1 MPENKDELLKKQN
14 EEIQKLKKEL
24 KQASKPSSMFSVLKN
39 TVKRNVHDFFIRED
53 RMKNM
58 DSKIKNLEKELAK
71 KEEEL
76 NKTSAE
82 LFAAV
87 NLGESDTTRDR
98 SDENSGDNPESEP
111 DSPTQDGPVFPQ
123 TAEDAVKEYFGPIDL
138 AQLAR
143 YYYPETSKPKT
154 SEGLESPDEESN
166 AEKEEPSSQISTEP
180 ENMGNSVPVDAKP
193 KSQEQAPLVLNN
205 KEEAEKELPKTEP
218 RPEPVLKEIKKP
230 EKTEK
235 KEKDNQVSERKTAAT
250 TTALS
255 QTKAVVDA
263 EDAPKE
269 KTHEPQTST
278 KNAGLNPRSKS
289 GNESSFAGELSMKS
303 GADSGKAGEASMKS
317 LHSALRLRLPAAK
330 EPLGNETGKAGE
342 LSMKS
347 GNEFCEAGELSIS
360 VKKAEKNDA
369 TSPGRAKT
377 DTPKINKKNTSTQNK
392 EEKGSKPTQQ
402 EKQPEVKQ
410 SETDEQVKGSSAVTT
425 TATVVDK
432 NGKKKSRK
440 DRRKQKKN
448 TQNPEAQSAAKTENN
463 NTVANPGQEK
473 PLSEPDFAESAEL
486 DIDLPD
492 DFGIVMEPE
501 EPLPS
506 DLPDINS
513 GSGNIFDD
521 LFNSDSDN
529 WDDSNI

>member
-87 NLGESDTTRDR
+87 NLGESDTASNR
-98 SDENSGDNPESEP
+98 SGENSDDNPESEP

-143 YYYPETSKPKT
+143 YYYPEDSKSKT
-154 SEGLESPDEESN
+154 PEGLEKLDEEPN
-166 AEKEEPSSQISTEP
+166 VKKEGQPAQISVEP
-180 ENMGNSVPVDAKP
+180 ENMGNSIPDDAKP
-193 KSQEQAPLVLNN
+193 ENQKQASTK
-205 KEEAEKELPKTEP
+205 KEVKKELSKTESK
-218 RPEPVLKEIKKP
+218 PEPVLKEIKKP

-235 KEKDNQVSERKTAAT
+235 KEKDKQSSERKTVGN
-250 TTALS
+250 
-255 QTKAVVDA
+255 TKDTS
-263 EDAPKE
+263 EE
-269 KTHEPQTST
+269 KKPEPQTS
-278 KNAGLNPRSKS
+278 
-289 GNESSFAGELSMKS
+289 LSVEK
-303 GADSGKAGEASMKS
+303 
-317 LHSALRLRLPAAK
+317 
-330 EPLGNETGKAGE
+330 T
-342 LSMKS
+342 
-347 GNEFCEAGELSIS
+347 
-360 VKKAEKNDA
+360 EKNDA
-369 TSPGRAKT
+369 APSGQPKT
-377 DTPKINKKNTSTQNK
+377 DTSKINKKNTSTQNK

-410 SETDEQVKGSSAVTT
+410 AETDEQVKSSPAVTT

-448 TQNPEAQSAAKTENN
+448 TQNPEVQSAAKTENN
-463 NTVANPGQEK
+463 NTIANPGQEK
-473 PLSEPDFAESAEL
+473 PLSEPDFAESAEP

>member
-1 MPENKDELLKKQN
+1 MMPENKDELLKKQN

-53 RMKNM
+53 RMKSM

-87 NLGESDTTRDR
+87 NLGESDTTSDR

-154 SEGLESPDEESN
+154 SEGLESLDEDPN

-193 KSQEQAPLVLNN
+193 ESWEQVSTK
-205 KEEAEKELPKTEP
+205 KEAEEKELPKTEP
-218 RPEPVLKEIKKP
+218 RPEPVLKETKKP

-235 KEKDNQVSERKTAAT
+235 KEKDNQASGSKTAAT

-269 KTHEPQTST
+269 KAPEPQTLT

-289 GNESSFAGELSMKS
+289 GNESSFAGELSMKF

-317 LHSALRLRLPAAK
+317 
-330 EPLGNETGKAGE
+330 GNETGK
-342 LSMKS
+342 
-347 GNEFCEAGELSIS
+347 AGELSIS
-360 VKKAEKNDA
+360 VKKAEKNDVA
-369 TSPGRAKT
+369 SPGRAKT

-402 EKQPEVKQ
+402 GKQPEAKQ
-410 SETDEQVKGSSAVTT
+410 SETDEQVKSATAVTT

-473 PLSEPDFAESAEL
+473 PLSEPDFTESAEP

-513 GSGNIFDD
+513 DSGNIFDD

>member
-154 SEGLESPDEESN
+154 SEGLESPDEDPN

-180 ENMGNSVPVDAKP
+180 ENMGNSVPADAKP
-193 KSQEQAPLVLNN
+193 KSQEQAPPVLN
-205 KEEAEKELPKTEP
+205 KEEAEKGLPKTEP
-218 RPEPVLKEIKKP
+218 RPEPVLKETKKP

-263 EDAPKE
+263 ENAPK
-269 KTHEPQTST
+269 KKAPEPQTLT

-303 GADSGKAGEASMKS
+303 G
-317 LHSALRLRLPAAK
+317 
-330 EPLGNETGKAGE
+330 NE
-342 LSMKS
+342 S
-347 GNEFCEAGELSIS
+347 CEAGELSIS

-369 TSPGRAKT
+369 ASPGRAKT

-410 SETDEQVKGSSAVTT
+410 SETDEQVKGSVAVTT

-448 TQNPEAQSAAKTENN
+448 TQNPETQSAAKTENN

-473 PLSEPDFAESAEL
+473 PLSEPDFTESAEL

>member
-87 NLGESDTTRDR
+87 NLGESDTTSDR

-111 DSPTQDGPVFPQ
+111 DFPTQDGPVFPQ

-154 SEGLESPDEESN
+154 SEGLESPDEEPN

-180 ENMGNSVPVDAKP
+180 ENMGNSVPADAKS
-193 KSQEQAPLVLNN
+193 KSQEQASLVLNN

-218 RPEPVLKEIKKP
+218 RPEPVLKETKKP

-255 QTKAVVDA
+255 QAKAVVDA
-263 EDAPKE
+263 ENAPKE
-269 KTHEPQTST
+269 KAPEPQTLT
-278 KNAGLNPRSKS
+278 KNAGLNPCSKS

-303 GADSGKAGEASMKS
+303 G
-317 LHSALRLRLPAAK
+317 
-330 EPLGNETGKAGE
+330 NE
-342 LSMKS
+342 S
-347 GNEFCEAGELSIS
+347 CEAGELSIS

-369 TSPGRAKT
+369 ASPGRAKT

-392 EEKGSKPTQQ
+392 EEKGSNPTQQ

-410 SETDEQVKGSSAVTT
+410 AETDKQVKDSPAVTT

>member
-87 NLGESDTTRDR
+87 NLGESDTTSNR

-154 SEGLESPDEESN
+154 SEGLESPDEEPN

-180 ENMGNSVPVDAKP
+180 ENMGNSVPADAKP
-193 KSQEQAPLVLNN
+193 KSQEQAPPVLN

-235 KEKDNQVSERKTAAT
+235 KEKDNQVSERKTTVT

-263 EDAPKE
+263 KDAPKE
-269 KTHEPQTST
+269 KTPKPQTST

-289 GNESSFAGELSMKS
+289 GNE
-303 GADSGKAGEASMKS
+303 
-317 LHSALRLRLPAAK
+317 
-330 EPLGNETGKAGE
+330 TGKAGE

-347 GNEFCEAGELSIS
+347 GNESCEAGELSIS

-369 TSPGRAKT
+369 ASPGRAKT
-377 DTPKINKKNTSTQNK
+377 DTPKINKKNASTQNK

-402 EKQPEVKQ
+402 EKQPDVKQ
-410 SETDEQVKGSSAVTT
+410 AETDEQVKGSSAVTT

-473 PLSEPDFAESAEL
+473 PLSEPDFTESAEL

>member
-87 NLGESDTTRDR
+87 NLGESDTTSDR
-98 SDENSGDNPESEP
+98 SSENSEDNTESGP
-111 DSPTQDGPVFPQ
+111 GSPTQDGPVFPQ

-143 YYYPETSKPKT
+143 YYYPEDSKSKT
-154 SEGLESPDEESN
+154 PEGLEKLDEEPN
-166 AEKEEPSSQISTEP
+166 VKKEGQPTQISVEP
-180 ENMGNSVPVDAKP
+180 ENMGNSIPDDAKLENQ
-193 KSQEQAPLVLNN
+193 KQASTK
-205 KEEAEKELPKTEP
+205 KEVKKELSKTESK
-218 RPEPVLKEIKKP
+218 PEPVLKEIKKP

-235 KEKDNQVSERKTAAT
+235 KEKDKQSSERKTVGN
-250 TTALS
+250 
-255 QTKAVVDA
+255 TKDTS
-263 EDAPKE
+263 EE
-269 KTHEPQTST
+269 KKPEPQTS
-278 KNAGLNPRSKS
+278 
-289 GNESSFAGELSMKS
+289 LSVEK
-303 GADSGKAGEASMKS
+303 
-317 LHSALRLRLPAAK
+317 
-330 EPLGNETGKAGE
+330 T
-342 LSMKS
+342 
-347 GNEFCEAGELSIS
+347 
-360 VKKAEKNDA
+360 EKNDA
-369 TSPGRAKT
+369 APSGQPKT
-377 DTPKINKKNTSTQNK
+377 DTSKINKKGTSTQNK
-392 EEKGSKPTQQ
+392 EDAGSKPTRL

-410 SETDEQVKGSSAVTT
+410 SETDEQVKGSAAVTT

-463 NTVANPGQEK
+463 NTVANPGQKK
-473 PLSEPDFAESAEL
+473 PFSEPDFTESSEP

>member
-1 MPENKDELLKKQN
+1 
-14 EEIQKLKKEL
+14 
-24 KQASKPSSMFSVLKN
+24 
-39 TVKRNVHDFFIRED
+39 
-53 RMKNM
+53 
-58 DSKIKNLEKELAK
+58 
-71 KEEEL
+71 
-76 NKTSAE
+76 
-82 LFAAV
+82 
-87 NLGESDTTRDR
+87 
-98 SDENSGDNPESEP
+98 
-111 DSPTQDGPVFPQ
+111 
-123 TAEDAVKEYFGPIDL
+123 
-138 AQLAR
+138 
-143 YYYPETSKPKT
+143 
-154 SEGLESPDEESN
+154 
-166 AEKEEPSSQISTEP
+166 
-180 ENMGNSVPVDAKP
+180 
-193 KSQEQAPLVLNN
+193 
-205 KEEAEKELPKTEP
+205 
-218 RPEPVLKEIKKP
+218 
-230 EKTEK
+230 
-235 KEKDNQVSERKTAAT
+235 
-250 TTALS
+250 
-255 QTKAVVDA
+255 
-263 EDAPKE
+263 
-269 KTHEPQTST
+269 
-278 KNAGLNPRSKS
+278 
-289 GNESSFAGELSMKS
+289 MKS

-342 LSMKS
+342 LS
-347 GNEFCEAGELSIS
+347 IS

-369 TSPGRAKT
+369 ASPGGSPGRAKT

-392 EEKGSKPTQQ
+392 EEKGSKPTQL

-410 SETDEQVKGSSAVTT
+410 SETDEQVKGSAAVTT

-448 TQNPEAQSAAKTENN
+448 TQNPETQSAQPVAKTENN

-473 PLSEPDFAESAEL
+473 PLSEPDFTESAEP

>member
-143 YYYPETSKPKT
+143 YYYPEASKPKT
-154 SEGLESPDEESN
+154 SEGLESPDEEPN

-180 ENMGNSVPVDAKP
+180 ENMGNSVPADAKP
-193 KSQEQAPLVLNN
+193 KSQEQAPPVLN

-235 KEKDNQVSERKTAAT
+235 KEKDNQVSERKTTVT

-263 EDAPKE
+263 ENAPK
-269 KTHEPQTST
+269 KKAPEPQTLT

-289 GNESSFAGELSMKS
+289 DNESSFAGELSMKS
-303 GADSGKAGEASMKS
+303 GADSGKAGE
-317 LHSALRLRLPAAK
+317 
-330 EPLGNETGKAGE
+330 

-347 GNEFCEAGELSIS
+347 GNESCEAGELSIS

-369 TSPGRAKT
+369 ASPGRAKT

-410 SETDEQVKGSSAVTT
+410 SETDEQVKGSAAVTT

-463 NTVANPGQEK
+463 NIVANPGQEK
-473 PLSEPDFAESAEL
+473 PLSEPDFTESAEP

>member
-87 NLGESDTTRDR
+87 NLGESDATSDR

-111 DSPTQDGPVFPQ
+111 DFPTQDGPVFPQ

-154 SEGLESPDEESN
+154 SEGLESPDEEPN

-180 ENMGNSVPVDAKP
+180 ENMGNSVPADAKS
-193 KSQEQAPLVLNN
+193 KSQEQASLVLNN

-218 RPEPVLKEIKKP
+218 RPEPVLKETKKP

-303 GADSGKAGEASMKS
+303 G
-317 LHSALRLRLPAAK
+317 
-330 EPLGNETGKAGE
+330 NETGKAGE

-347 GNEFCEAGELSIS
+347 GNESCEAGELSIS
-360 VKKAEKNDA
+360 VKKDEKNDA
-369 TSPGRAKT
+369 ASPGRAKT
-377 DTPKINKKNTSTQNK
+377 DTPQINKKNTSTQNK
-392 EEKGSKPTQQ
+392 EEKGSNPTQQ

-410 SETDEQVKGSSAVTT
+410 AETDKQVKDSPAVTT

-473 PLSEPDFAESAEL
+473 PLSELDFTESAEP

>member
-154 SEGLESPDEESN
+154 SEGLESPDEDPN

-180 ENMGNSVPVDAKP
+180 ENMGNSVPADAKP
-193 KSQEQAPLVLNN
+193 KSQEQAPPVLN
-205 KEEAEKELPKTEP
+205 KEEAEKELPKTES
-218 RPEPVLKEIKKP
+218 RPEPVLKETKKP

-263 EDAPKE
+263 ENAPK
-269 KTHEPQTST
+269 KKAPEPQTLT

-303 GADSGKAGEASMKS
+303 G
-317 LHSALRLRLPAAK
+317 
-330 EPLGNETGKAGE
+330 NE
-342 LSMKS
+342 S
-347 GNEFCEAGELSIS
+347 CEAGELSIS
-360 VKKAEKNDA
+360 VKKAERNDA
-369 TSPGRAKT
+369 ASPGRAKT

-410 SETDEQVKGSSAVTT
+410 SETDEQVKGSAAVTT

-463 NTVANPGQEK
+463 NIVANPGQEK
-473 PLSEPDFAESAEL
+473 PLSEPDFTESAEP

>member
-87 NLGESDTTRDR
+87 NLGESDTTGDR

-111 DSPTQDGPVFPQ
+111 DSPTQDEPVFPQ

-154 SEGLESPDEESN
+154 SEGLESPDEDPN

-180 ENMGNSVPVDAKP
+180 ENMGNSVPADAKP
-193 KSQEQAPLVLNN
+193 KSQEQAPPVLNR
-205 KEEAEKELPKTEP
+205 EEAEKELPKTEP
-218 RPEPVLKEIKKP
+218 RPEPVLIETKKP

-303 GADSGKAGEASMKS
+303 G
-317 LHSALRLRLPAAK
+317 
-330 EPLGNETGKAGE
+330 NE
-342 LSMKS
+342 S
-347 GNEFCEAGELSIS
+347 CEAGELSIS
-360 VKKAEKNDA
+360 VKKAEENDA
-369 TSPGRAKT
+369 ASPGRAKT
-377 DTPKINKKNTSTQNK
+377 DTPKINKKNASTQNK

-402 EKQPEVKQ
+402 EKQPDVKQ
-410 SETDEQVKGSSAVTT
+410 AETDEQVKGSAAVIT

-463 NTVANPGQEK
+463 NIVANPGQEK
-473 PLSEPDFAESAEL
+473 PLSEPDFTESAEP

>member
-87 NLGESDTTRDR
+87 NLGESDTASNR
-98 SDENSGDNPESEP
+98 SGENSEDNPESEP

-143 YYYPETSKPKT
+143 YYYPEDSKSKT
-154 SEGLESPDEESN
+154 PEGLEKLDEEPN
-166 AEKEEPSSQISTEP
+166 VKKEGQPVQISVEP
-180 ENMGNSVPVDAKP
+180 ENMGNSIPDDAKP
-193 KSQEQAPLVLNN
+193 ENQKQASTK
-205 KEEAEKELPKTEP
+205 KEVKKELSKTESK
-218 RPEPVLKEIKKP
+218 PEPVLKEIKKP

-235 KEKDNQVSERKTAAT
+235 KEKDKQSSERKTVGN
-250 TTALS
+250 
-255 QTKAVVDA
+255 TKDTS
-263 EDAPKE
+263 EE
-269 KTHEPQTST
+269 KKPEPQTS
-278 KNAGLNPRSKS
+278 
-289 GNESSFAGELSMKS
+289 LSVEK
-303 GADSGKAGEASMKS
+303 
-317 LHSALRLRLPAAK
+317 
-330 EPLGNETGKAGE
+330 T
-342 LSMKS
+342 
-347 GNEFCEAGELSIS
+347 
-360 VKKAEKNDA
+360 EKNDA
-369 TSPGRAKT
+369 APSGQPKT
-377 DTPKINKKNTSTQNK
+377 DTSKINKKNTSTQNK

-410 SETDEQVKGSSAVTT
+410 AETDEQVKSSPAVTT

-448 TQNPEAQSAAKTENN
+448 TQNPEVQSAAKTENN
-463 NTVANPGQEK
+463 NTIANPGQEK
-473 PLSEPDFAESAEL
+473 PLSEPDFAESAEP

>member
-87 NLGESDTTRDR
+87 NLGESDTASNR
-98 SDENSGDNPESEP
+98 SDENSSDNPESEP

-143 YYYPETSKPKT
+143 YYYPEDSKSKT
-154 SEGLESPDEESN
+154 PEGLEKLDEEPN
-166 AEKEEPSSQISTEP
+166 VKKEGQPAQISVEP
-180 ENMGNSVPVDAKP
+180 ENMGNSIPDDAKP
-193 KSQEQAPLVLNN
+193 ENQKQASTK
-205 KEEAEKELPKTEP
+205 KEVKKELSKTESK
-218 RPEPVLKEIKKP
+218 PEPVLKEIKKP

-235 KEKDNQVSERKTAAT
+235 KEKDKQSSERKTVGN
-250 TTALS
+250 
-255 QTKAVVDA
+255 TKDTS
-263 EDAPKE
+263 EE
-269 KTHEPQTST
+269 KKPEPQTS
-278 KNAGLNPRSKS
+278 
-289 GNESSFAGELSMKS
+289 LSVEK
-303 GADSGKAGEASMKS
+303 
-317 LHSALRLRLPAAK
+317 
-330 EPLGNETGKAGE
+330 T
-342 LSMKS
+342 
-347 GNEFCEAGELSIS
+347 
-360 VKKAEKNDA
+360 EKNDA
-369 TSPGRAKT
+369 APSGQPKT
-377 DTPKINKKNTSTQNK
+377 DTSKINKKDTSTQNK
-392 EEKGSKPTQQ
+392 EDAGSKPTRL

-410 SETDEQVKGSSAVTT
+410 PETDEQARDSAVAAV

-448 TQNPEAQSAAKTENN
+448 TQNPETQSAQPDAKTENN
-463 NTVANPGQEK
+463 NTAANPGQKK
-473 PLSEPDFAESAEL
+473 PFSEPDFTESSEP

>member
-154 SEGLESPDEESN
+154 SEGLESPDEDPN

-180 ENMGNSVPVDAKP
+180 ENMGNSVPADAKP
-193 KSQEQAPLVLNN
+193 KSQEQAPPVLN

-218 RPEPVLKEIKKP
+218 RPEPVLKETKKP

-263 EDAPKE
+263 ENAPK
-269 KTHEPQTST
+269 KKAPEPQTLT

-303 GADSGKAGEASMKS
+303 G
-317 LHSALRLRLPAAK
+317 
-330 EPLGNETGKAGE
+330 NE
-342 LSMKS
+342 S
-347 GNEFCEAGELSIS
+347 CEAGELSIS

-369 TSPGRAKT
+369 ASPGRAKT

-392 EEKGSKPTQQ
+392 EEKCSKPTQQ

-463 NTVANPGQEK
+463 NIVANPGQEK
-473 PLSEPDFAESAEL
+473 PLSEPDFTESAEP

>member
-1 MPENKDELLKKQN
+1 MMPENKDELLKKQN

-87 NLGESDTTRDR
+87 NLGESDTASNR
-98 SDENSGDNPESEP
+98 SGENSEDNPESEP

-143 YYYPETSKPKT
+143 YYYPEDSKSKT
-154 SEGLESPDEESN
+154 PEGLEKLDEEPN
-166 AEKEEPSSQISTEP
+166 VKKEGQPAQISVEP
-180 ENMGNSVPVDAKP
+180 ENMGNSIPDDAKP
-193 KSQEQAPLVLNN
+193 ENQKQASTK
-205 KEEAEKELPKTEP
+205 KEVKKELSKTESK
-218 RPEPVLKEIKKP
+218 PEPVLKEIKKP

-235 KEKDNQVSERKTAAT
+235 KEKDKQSSERKTVGN
-250 TTALS
+250 
-255 QTKAVVDA
+255 TKDTS
-263 EDAPKE
+263 EE
-269 KTHEPQTST
+269 KKPEPQTS
-278 KNAGLNPRSKS
+278 
-289 GNESSFAGELSMKS
+289 LSVEK
-303 GADSGKAGEASMKS
+303 
-317 LHSALRLRLPAAK
+317 
-330 EPLGNETGKAGE
+330 T
-342 LSMKS
+342 
-347 GNEFCEAGELSIS
+347 
-360 VKKAEKNDA
+360 EKNDA
-369 TSPGRAKT
+369 APSGQPKT
-377 DTPKINKKNTSTQNK
+377 DTSKINKKDTSTQNK
-392 EEKGSKPTQQ
+392 EDAGSKPTRL

-410 SETDEQVKGSSAVTT
+410 PETDEQARDSAVAAV

-448 TQNPEAQSAAKTENN
+448 TQNPETQSAQPDAKTENN
-463 NTVANPGQEK
+463 NTAANPGQKK
-473 PLSEPDFAESAEL
+473 PFSEPDFTESSEP

>member
-1 MPENKDELLKKQN
+1 
-14 EEIQKLKKEL
+14 
-24 KQASKPSSMFSVLKN
+24 
-39 TVKRNVHDFFIRED
+39 
-53 RMKNM
+53 
-58 DSKIKNLEKELAK
+58 
-71 KEEEL
+71 
-76 NKTSAE
+76 
-82 LFAAV
+82 
-87 NLGESDTTRDR
+87 
-98 SDENSGDNPESEP
+98 
-111 DSPTQDGPVFPQ
+111 
-123 TAEDAVKEYFGPIDL
+123 
-138 AQLAR
+138 
-143 YYYPETSKPKT
+143 
-154 SEGLESPDEESN
+154 
-166 AEKEEPSSQISTEP
+166 
-180 ENMGNSVPVDAKP
+180 
-193 KSQEQAPLVLNN
+193 
-205 KEEAEKELPKTEP
+205 
-218 RPEPVLKEIKKP
+218 
-230 EKTEK
+230 
-235 KEKDNQVSERKTAAT
+235 
-250 TTALS
+250 
-255 QTKAVVDA
+255 
-263 EDAPKE
+263 
-269 KTHEPQTST
+269 
-278 KNAGLNPRSKS
+278 
-289 GNESSFAGELSMKS
+289 MKS
-303 GADSGKAGEASMKS
+303 
-317 LHSALRLRLPAAK
+317 
-330 EPLGNETGKAGE
+330 GNETGKAGE

-347 GNEFCEAGELSIS
+347 GNESCEAGELSIS

-369 TSPGRAKT
+369 ASPGRAKT

-392 EEKGSKPTQQ
+392 EEKGSNPTQQ

-410 SETDEQVKGSSAVTT
+410 AETDKQVKDSPAVTT

>member
-87 NLGESDTTRDR
+87 NLGESDTASNR
-98 SDENSGDNPESEP
+98 SGENSEDNPESEP

-143 YYYPETSKPKT
+143 YYYPEDSKSKT
-154 SEGLESPDEESN
+154 PEGLEKLDEEPN
-166 AEKEEPSSQISTEP
+166 VKKEGQPAQISVEP
-180 ENMGNSVPVDAKP
+180 ENMGNSIPDDAKP
-193 KSQEQAPLVLNN
+193 ENQKQASTK
-205 KEEAEKELPKTEP
+205 KEVKKELSKTESK
-218 RPEPVLKEIKKP
+218 PEPVLKEIKKP

-235 KEKDNQVSERKTAAT
+235 KEKDKQSSERKTVGN
-250 TTALS
+250 
-255 QTKAVVDA
+255 TKDTS
-263 EDAPKE
+263 EE
-269 KTHEPQTST
+269 KKPEPQTS
-278 KNAGLNPRSKS
+278 
-289 GNESSFAGELSMKS
+289 LSVEK
-303 GADSGKAGEASMKS
+303 
-317 LHSALRLRLPAAK
+317 
-330 EPLGNETGKAGE
+330 T
-342 LSMKS
+342 
-347 GNEFCEAGELSIS
+347 
-360 VKKAEKNDA
+360 EKNDA
-369 TSPGRAKT
+369 APSGQPKT
-377 DTPKINKKNTSTQNK
+377 DTSKINKKNTSTQNK

-410 SETDEQVKGSSAVTT
+410 AETDEQVKSSPAVTT

-448 TQNPEAQSAAKTENN
+448 TQNPEVQSAAKTESN
-463 NTVANPGQEK
+463 NTIANPGQEK
-473 PLSEPDFAESAEL
+473 PLSEPDFAESAEP

>member
-87 NLGESDTTRDR
+87 NLGESDTTSNR
-98 SDENSGDNPESEP
+98 SDENSGDNPESES

-154 SEGLESPDEESN
+154 SDDLESPDEEPN
-166 AEKEEPSSQISTEP
+166 AEKEEPSSQINTEP
-180 ENMGNSVPVDAKP
+180 ENIGNSVPVDAKP
-193 KSQEQAPLVLNN
+193 ESWEQASTK
-205 KEEAEKELPKTEP
+205 KEAEEKELPKTEP
-218 RPEPVLKEIKKP
+218 RPEPVLKETKKP

-255 QTKAVVDA
+255 QAKAVVDA
-263 EDAPKE
+263 ENAPKE
-269 KTHEPQTST
+269 KAPEPQTLT

-342 LSMKS
+342 LS
-347 GNEFCEAGELSIS
+347 IS

-369 TSPGRAKT
+369 ASPGGSPGRAKT

-392 EEKGSKPTQQ
+392 EEKGSKPTQL

-410 SETDEQVKGSSAVTT
+410 SETDEQVKGSAAVTT

-448 TQNPEAQSAAKTENN
+448 TQNPETQSAQPVAKTENN

-473 PLSEPDFAESAEL
+473 PLSELDFTESAEP

>member
-1 MPENKDELLKKQN
+1 
-14 EEIQKLKKEL
+14 
-24 KQASKPSSMFSVLKN
+24 
-39 TVKRNVHDFFIRED
+39 
-53 RMKNM
+53 
-58 DSKIKNLEKELAK
+58 
-71 KEEEL
+71 
-76 NKTSAE
+76 
-82 LFAAV
+82 
-87 NLGESDTTRDR
+87 
-98 SDENSGDNPESEP
+98 
-111 DSPTQDGPVFPQ
+111 
-123 TAEDAVKEYFGPIDL
+123 
-138 AQLAR
+138 
-143 YYYPETSKPKT
+143 
-154 SEGLESPDEESN
+154 
-166 AEKEEPSSQISTEP
+166 
-180 ENMGNSVPVDAKP
+180 MGNSVPADAKP
-193 KSQEQAPLVLNN
+193 KSQEQAPPVLN

-218 RPEPVLKEIKKP
+218 RPEPVLKETKKP

-263 EDAPKE
+263 ENAPK
-269 KTHEPQTST
+269 KKAPEPQTLT

-303 GADSGKAGEASMKS
+303 G
-317 LHSALRLRLPAAK
+317 
-330 EPLGNETGKAGE
+330 NE
-342 LSMKS
+342 S
-347 GNEFCEAGELSIS
+347 CEAGELSIS

-369 TSPGRAKT
+369 ASPGRAKT

-463 NTVANPGQEK
+463 NIVANPGQEK
-473 PLSEPDFAESAEL
+473 PLSEPDFTESAEP

>member
-87 NLGESDTTRDR
+87 NLGESDTTSDR

-111 DSPTQDGPVFPQ
+111 VFPTQDGPVFPQ

-154 SEGLESPDEESN
+154 SEGLESPDEEPN

-180 ENMGNSVPVDAKP
+180 ENMGNSVPADAKS
-193 KSQEQAPLVLNN
+193 KSQEQASLVLNN

-218 RPEPVLKEIKKP
+218 RPEPVLKETKKP

-255 QTKAVVDA
+255 QAKAVVDA
-263 EDAPKE
+263 ENAPKE
-269 KTHEPQTST
+269 KAPEPQTLT
-278 KNAGLNPRSKS
+278 KNAGLNPRLKS
-289 GNESSFAGELSMKS
+289 GNEPSFAGELSMKS

-317 LHSALRLRLPAAK
+317 
-330 EPLGNETGKAGE
+330 GNETGK
-342 LSMKS
+342 
-347 GNEFCEAGELSIS
+347 AGELSIS

-369 TSPGRAKT
+369 ASPGRAKT

-392 EEKGSKPTQQ
+392 EEKGSNPTQQ

-410 SETDEQVKGSSAVTT
+410 AETDKQVKDSPAVTT

>member
-39 TVKRNVHDFFIRED
+39 TVRRNVHDFFIRED

-87 NLGESDTTRDR
+87 NLGESGTTNDC
-98 SDENSGDNPESEP
+98 SGENGEDNPESEP
-111 DSPTQDGPVFPQ
+111 DPPTQDGPVFPQ

-143 YYYPETSKPKT
+143 YYYPEDSKSKT
-154 SEGLESPDEESN
+154 SEGLESPDEEPN
-166 AEKEEPSSQISTEP
+166 AEKEGQYAQISVEP
-180 ENMGNSVPVDAKP
+180 EKP
-193 KSQEQAPLVLNN
+193 DNLSTDDTKPENQEQAQPVLNRGEV
-205 KEEAEKELPKTEP
+205 KKELSKTESK
-218 RPEPVLKEIKKP
+218 PEPVLKEIKKP
-230 EKTEK
+230 DKTEK
-235 KEKDNQVSERKTAAT
+235 KEKDNQASERKTADLTA
-250 TTALS
+250 ALS
-255 QTKAVVDA
+255 QTKAIADTKDTY
-263 EDAPKE
+263 EE
-269 KTHEPQTST
+269 KKPEPQTS
-278 KNAGLNPRSKS
+278 
-289 GNESSFAGELSMKS
+289 LS
-303 GADSGKAGEASMKS
+303 
-317 LHSALRLRLPAAK
+317 
-330 EPLGNETGKAGE
+330 
-342 LSMKS
+342 
-347 GNEFCEAGELSIS
+347 
-360 VKKAEKNDA
+360 VEKTENNDA
-369 TSPGRAKT
+369 APSGQTKT
-377 DTPKINKKNTSTQNK
+377 DVPKINKKNTSTQNK
-392 EEKGSKPTQQ
+392 KEKGSKPTRL

-410 SETDEQVKGSSAVTT
+410 PETDGQANDSAAVTT
-425 TATVVDK
+425 TATVIDK

-448 TQNPEAQSAAKTENN
+448 TQNPEAQSDAKTENN

-473 PLSEPDFAESAEL
+473 PLSELDFTESAEL

>member
-1 MPENKDELLKKQN
+1 MSENKDELLKKQN

-82 LFAAV
+82 LFAAI
-87 NLGESDTTRDR
+87 NLGESDTTSNR
-98 SDENSGDNPESEP
+98 SSENSEDNTESGP
-111 DSPTQDGPVFPQ
+111 GSPAQDGPVFPQ

-143 YYYPETSKPKT
+143 YYYPEDSKSKT
-154 SEGLESPDEESN
+154 PEGLENPVEEPN
-166 AEKEEPSSQISTEP
+166 AEKEEQHSKISVEP
-180 ENMGNSVPVDAKP
+180 ENMGNSVPANAKP
-193 KSQEQAPLVLNN
+193 ESREQEST
-205 KEEAEKELPKTEP
+205 KKEAEKELSKTEP

-235 KEKDNQVSERKTAAT
+235 KEKANQASERKTADLTA
-250 TTALS
+250 ALS
-255 QTKAVVDA
+255 QTKAVADTKDTS
-263 EDAPKE
+263 EE
-269 KTHEPQTST
+269 KKSKPQTSI
-278 KNAGLNPRSKS
+278 
-289 GNESSFAGELSMKS
+289 
-303 GADSGKAGEASMKS
+303 
-317 LHSALRLRLPAAK
+317 
-330 EPLGNETGKAGE
+330 
-342 LSMKS
+342 
-347 GNEFCEAGELSIS
+347 SI
-360 VKKAEKNDA
+360 KKTEKNDA
-369 TSPGRAKT
+369 APSDQPKT
-377 DTPKINKKNTSTQNK
+377 DTPKITKKNTSTQNK
-392 EEKGSKPTQQ
+392 EDADSKPTRL

-410 SETDEQVKGSSAVTT
+410 PKTDEQSSDSAAVAT

-448 TQNPEAQSAAKTENN
+448 TQNPETQSAQPDAKTENN
-463 NTVANPGQEK
+463 NTAANPGQKK
-473 PLSEPDFAESAEL
+473 PFSEPDFTESSEP

>member
-87 NLGESDTTRDR
+87 NLGESDTTSNR
-98 SDENSGDNPESEP
+98 SDENSGDNPESES

-154 SEGLESPDEESN
+154 SDDLESPDEEPN
-166 AEKEEPSSQISTEP
+166 AEKEEPSSQINTEP
-180 ENMGNSVPVDAKP
+180 ENIGNSVPVDAKP
-193 KSQEQAPLVLNN
+193 ESWEQASTK
-205 KEEAEKELPKTEP
+205 KEAEEKELPKTEP
-218 RPEPVLKEIKKP
+218 RPEPVLKETKKP

-255 QTKAVVDA
+255 QAKAVVDA
-263 EDAPKE
+263 ENAPKE
-269 KTHEPQTST
+269 KAPEPQTLT
-278 KNAGLNPRSKS
+278 KNAGLNPHSKS
-289 GNESSFAGELSMKS
+289 GFAGELSMKS

-317 LHSALRLRLPAAK
+317 
-330 EPLGNETGKAGE
+330 GNETGKAGE

-347 GNEFCEAGELSIS
+347 GNESCEAGELSIS

-369 TSPGRAKT
+369 ASPGRAKT

-392 EEKGSKPTQQ
+392 EEKGSNPTQQ

-410 SETDEQVKGSSAVTT
+410 AETDKQVKDSPAVTT

>member
-193 KSQEQAPLVLNN
+193 KNQEQAPLVLNN

-218 RPEPVLKEIKKP
+218 RPEPVLKETKKP

-303 GADSGKAGEASMKS
+303 G
-317 LHSALRLRLPAAK
+317 
-330 EPLGNETGKAGE
+330 NE
-342 LSMKS
+342 S
-347 GNEFCEAGELSIS
+347 CEAGELSIS

-369 TSPGRAKT
+369 ASPGRAKT
-377 DTPKINKKNTSTQNK
+377 DTPKINKKNASTQNK

-402 EKQPEVKQ
+402 EKQPDVKQ
-410 SETDEQVKGSSAVTT
+410 AETDEQVKGSAAVIT

-463 NTVANPGQEK
+463 NIVANPGQEK
-473 PLSEPDFAESAEL
+473 PLSEPDFTESAEP

>member
-87 NLGESDTTRDR
+87 NLGESDTTSNR
-98 SDENSGDNPESEP
+98 SDKNSGDNPESES

-154 SEGLESPDEESN
+154 SDDLESPDEEPN
-166 AEKEEPSSQISTEP
+166 AEKEEPSSQINTEP
-180 ENMGNSVPVDAKP
+180 ENIGNSVPVDAKP
-193 KSQEQAPLVLNN
+193 ESWEQASTK
-205 KEEAEKELPKTEP
+205 KEAEEKELPKTEP
-218 RPEPVLKEIKKP
+218 RPEPVLKETKKP

-255 QTKAVVDA
+255 QAKAVVDA
-263 EDAPKE
+263 ENAPKE
-269 KTHEPQTST
+269 KAPEPQTLT

-342 LSMKS
+342 LS
-347 GNEFCEAGELSIS
+347 IS

-369 TSPGRAKT
+369 ASPGGSPGRAKT

-392 EEKGSKPTQQ
+392 EEKGSKPTQL

-410 SETDEQVKGSSAVTT
+410 SETDEQVKGSAAVTT

-473 PLSEPDFAESAEL
+473 PLSEPDFTESAEL

>member
-154 SEGLESPDEESN
+154 SEGLESPDEEPN

-180 ENMGNSVPVDAKP
+180 ENMGNSVPADAKP
-193 KSQEQAPLVLNN
+193 KSQEQAPPVLN

-235 KEKDNQVSERKTAAT
+235 KEKDNQVSERKTTVT

-263 EDAPKE
+263 ENAPK
-269 KTHEPQTST
+269 KKAPEPQTLT

-289 GNESSFAGELSMKS
+289 DNESSFAGELSMKS
-303 GADSGKAGEASMKS
+303 GADSGKAGE
-317 LHSALRLRLPAAK
+317 
-330 EPLGNETGKAGE
+330 

-347 GNEFCEAGELSIS
+347 GNESCEAGELSIS

-369 TSPGRAKT
+369 ASPGRAKT

-410 SETDEQVKGSSAVTT
+410 SETDEQVKGSAAVTT

-463 NTVANPGQEK
+463 NIVANPGQEK
-473 PLSEPDFAESAEL
+473 PLSEPDFTESAEP

>member
-1 MPENKDELLKKQN
+1 MMPENKDELLKKQN

-87 NLGESDTTRDR
+87 NLGESDTTGDR

-111 DSPTQDGPVFPQ
+111 DSPTQDEPVFPQ

-154 SEGLESPDEESN
+154 SEGLESPDEDPN

-180 ENMGNSVPVDAKP
+180 ENMGNSVPADAKP
-193 KSQEQAPLVLNN
+193 KSQEQAPPVLNR
-205 KEEAEKELPKTEP
+205 EEAEKELPKTEP
-218 RPEPVLKEIKKP
+218 RPEPVLIETKKP

-303 GADSGKAGEASMKS
+303 G
-317 LHSALRLRLPAAK
+317 
-330 EPLGNETGKAGE
+330 NE
-342 LSMKS
+342 S
-347 GNEFCEAGELSIS
+347 CEAGELSIS

-369 TSPGRAKT
+369 ASPGRAKT
-377 DTPKINKKNTSTQNK
+377 DTPKINKKNASTQNK

-402 EKQPEVKQ
+402 GK
-410 SETDEQVKGSSAVTT
+410 
-425 TATVVDK
+425 TA
-432 NGKKKSRK
+432 
-440 DRRKQKKN
+440 
-448 TQNPEAQSAAKTENN
+448 
-463 NTVANPGQEK
+463 
-473 PLSEPDFAESAEL
+473 
-486 DIDLPD
+486 
-492 DFGIVMEPE
+492 
-501 EPLPS
+501 
-506 DLPDINS
+506 
-513 GSGNIFDD
+513 
-521 LFNSDSDN
+521 
-529 WDDSNI
+529 

>member
-1 MPENKDELLKKQN
+1 
-14 EEIQKLKKEL
+14 
-24 KQASKPSSMFSVLKN
+24 
-39 TVKRNVHDFFIRED
+39 
-53 RMKNM
+53 M

-87 NLGESDTTRDR
+87 NLGESDTASNR
-98 SDENSGDNPESEP
+98 SGENSEDNPESEP

-143 YYYPETSKPKT
+143 YYYPEDSKSKT
-154 SEGLESPDEESN
+154 PEGLEKLDEEPN
-166 AEKEEPSSQISTEP
+166 VKKEGQPAQISVEP
-180 ENMGNSVPVDAKP
+180 ENMGNSIPDDAKP
-193 KSQEQAPLVLNN
+193 ENQKQASTK
-205 KEEAEKELPKTEP
+205 KEVKKELSKTESK
-218 RPEPVLKEIKKP
+218 PEPVLKEIKKP

-235 KEKDNQVSERKTAAT
+235 KEKDKQSSERKTVGN
-250 TTALS
+250 
-255 QTKAVVDA
+255 TKDTS
-263 EDAPKE
+263 EE
-269 KTHEPQTST
+269 KKPEPQTS
-278 KNAGLNPRSKS
+278 
-289 GNESSFAGELSMKS
+289 LSVEK
-303 GADSGKAGEASMKS
+303 
-317 LHSALRLRLPAAK
+317 
-330 EPLGNETGKAGE
+330 T
-342 LSMKS
+342 
-347 GNEFCEAGELSIS
+347 
-360 VKKAEKNDA
+360 EKNDA
-369 TSPGRAKT
+369 APSGQPKT
-377 DTPKINKKNTSTQNK
+377 DTSKINKKNTSTQNK

-410 SETDEQVKGSSAVTT
+410 AETDEQVKSSPAVTT

-448 TQNPEAQSAAKTENN
+448 TQNPEVQSAAKTENN
-463 NTVANPGQEK
+463 NTIANPGQEK
-473 PLSEPDFAESAEL
+473 PLSEPDFAESAEP

>member
-76 NKTSAE
+76 NKSSAE

-87 NLGESDTTRDR
+87 NLGESDTTSNR
-98 SDENSGDNPESEP
+98 SDENSGDNPESES

-154 SEGLESPDEESN
+154 SDDLESPDEEPN
-166 AEKEEPSSQISTEP
+166 AEKEEPSSQINTEP
-180 ENMGNSVPVDAKP
+180 ENIGNSVPVDAKP
-193 KSQEQAPLVLNN
+193 ESWEQASTK
-205 KEEAEKELPKTEP
+205 KEAEEKELPKTEP
-218 RPEPVLKEIKKP
+218 RPEPVLKETKKP

-255 QTKAVVDA
+255 QAKAVVDA
-263 EDAPKE
+263 ENAPKE
-269 KTHEPQTST
+269 KAPEPQTLT

-342 LSMKS
+342 LS
-347 GNEFCEAGELSIS
+347 IS

-369 TSPGRAKT
+369 ASPGGSPGRAKT

-392 EEKGSKPTQQ
+392 EEKGSKPTQL

-410 SETDEQVKGSSAVTT
+410 SETDEQVKGSAAVTT

-473 PLSEPDFAESAEL
+473 PLSEPDFTESAEL

>member
-39 TVKRNVHDFFIRED
+39 TVRRNVHDFFIRED

-87 NLGESDTTRDR
+87 NLGESDTTSDR
-98 SDENSGDNPESEP
+98 SDEKSGDNPKSEP

-154 SEGLESPDEESN
+154 SEGLESPDEEPN
-166 AEKEEPSSQISTEP
+166 AEKEGQYAQISVEP
-180 ENMGNSVPVDAKP
+180 EKP
-193 KSQEQAPLVLNN
+193 DNLSTDDTKPENQEQAQPVLN
-205 KEEAEKELPKTEP
+205 KEEVKKELSKTESK
-218 RPEPVLKEIKKP
+218 PEPVLEEIKRP

-235 KEKDNQVSERKTAAT
+235 KEKDNQASERKTADLTA
-250 TTALS
+250 ALS
-255 QTKAVVDA
+255 QTKAIADTKDTY
-263 EDAPKE
+263 EE
-269 KTHEPQTST
+269 KKPEPQTS
-278 KNAGLNPRSKS
+278 
-289 GNESSFAGELSMKS
+289 LS
-303 GADSGKAGEASMKS
+303 
-317 LHSALRLRLPAAK
+317 
-330 EPLGNETGKAGE
+330 
-342 LSMKS
+342 
-347 GNEFCEAGELSIS
+347 
-360 VKKAEKNDA
+360 VEKTENNDA
-369 TSPGRAKT
+369 APSGQTKT
-377 DTPKINKKNTSTQNK
+377 DVPKINKKNTSTQNK
-392 EEKGSKPTQQ
+392 KEKGSKPTRL

-410 SETDEQVKGSSAVTT
+410 SETDERAKDSAAVTT

-448 TQNPEAQSAAKTENN
+448 TQNPETQSAQPDTKTENN
-463 NTVANPGQEK
+463 NTAANPGQKK
-473 PLSEPDFAESAEL
+473 PFSEPDFTESSES

>member
-39 TVKRNVHDFFIRED
+39 TVRRNVHDFFIRED

-87 NLGESDTTRDR
+87 NLGESDTTSDR
-98 SDENSGDNPESEP
+98 SDEKSGDNPKSEP

-154 SEGLESPDEESN
+154 SEGLESPDEDPN
-166 AEKEEPSSQISTEP
+166 AEKEEPSSQINTEP
-180 ENMGNSVPVDAKP
+180 ENIGNSVPADAKP

-218 RPEPVLKEIKKP
+218 RPEPVLKETKKP

-263 EDAPKE
+263 ENAPKE
-269 KTHEPQTST
+269 KAPEPQTS
-278 KNAGLNPRSKS
+278 
-289 GNESSFAGELSMKS
+289 LSVEK
-303 GADSGKAGEASMKS
+303 
-317 LHSALRLRLPAAK
+317 
-330 EPLGNETGKAGE
+330 T
-342 LSMKS
+342 
-347 GNEFCEAGELSIS
+347 
-360 VKKAEKNDA
+360 EKNDA
-369 TSPGRAKT
+369 APSGQPKT
-377 DTPKINKKNTSTQNK
+377 DTPKITKKNTSTQNK
-392 EEKGSKPTQQ
+392 KENTLKEKEDADSKPTRL
-402 EKQPEVKQ
+402 EKQPELKQ
-410 SETDEQVKGSSAVTT
+410 QKTDEQSSDSAAVTT

-448 TQNPEAQSAAKTENN
+448 TQNPETQSAQPAAKTENN

-473 PLSEPDFAESAEL
+473 PLSELDFTESAEL

>member
-1 MPENKDELLKKQN
+1 MSENKDELLKKQN

-87 NLGESDTTRDR
+87 NLGESDTTSDR
-98 SDENSGDNPESEP
+98 SGENSGDNPESEP
-111 DSPTQDGPVFPQ
+111 SPPTQDRPVFPQ

-143 YYYPETSKPKT
+143 YYYPEDSKSKT
-154 SEGLESPDEESN
+154 QEVLENPDEEPN
-166 AEKEEPSSQISTEP
+166 AKKEGQPAQISVEP
-180 ENMGNSVPVDAKP
+180 EKPDNSISDDAKP
-193 KSQEQAPLVLNN
+193 ENQEQASTK
-205 KEEAEKELPKTEP
+205 KEAKKELPKTEP
-218 RPEPVLKEIKKP
+218 RPESVLKEIKEP

-235 KEKDNQVSERKTAAT
+235 KEKDKQSSERKTVGN
-250 TTALS
+250 
-255 QTKAVVDA
+255 TKDTS
-263 EDAPKE
+263 EE
-269 KTHEPQTST
+269 KKPEPQTS
-278 KNAGLNPRSKS
+278 
-289 GNESSFAGELSMKS
+289 LSVEK
-303 GADSGKAGEASMKS
+303 
-317 LHSALRLRLPAAK
+317 
-330 EPLGNETGKAGE
+330 T
-342 LSMKS
+342 
-347 GNEFCEAGELSIS
+347 
-360 VKKAEKNDA
+360 EKNDA
-369 TSPGRAKT
+369 APSGQPKT
-377 DTPKINKKNTSTQNK
+377 DAPKITKKNTSTQNK
-392 EEKGSKPTQQ
+392 EDAGSKPTRP

-410 SETDEQVKGSSAVTT
+410 PETDGQAKDSAAVTT

-448 TQNPEAQSAAKTENN
+448 TQNPETQPAQPAAKTENN
-463 NTVANPGQEK
+463 NTAANPGQKE
-473 PLSEPDFAESAEL
+473 PFSEPDFTESSEP

>member
-154 SEGLESPDEESN
+154 SEGLESPDEDPN

-180 ENMGNSVPVDAKP
+180 ENMGNSVPADAKP
-193 KSQEQAPLVLNN
+193 KSQEQAPPVLN

-218 RPEPVLKEIKKP
+218 RPEPVLKETKKP

-263 EDAPKE
+263 ENAPK
-269 KTHEPQTST
+269 KKAPEPQTLT

-303 GADSGKAGEASMKS
+303 G
-317 LHSALRLRLPAAK
+317 
-330 EPLGNETGKAGE
+330 NE
-342 LSMKS
+342 S
-347 GNEFCEAGELSIS
+347 CEAGELSIS

-369 TSPGRAKT
+369 ASPGRAKT

-402 EKQPEVKQ
+402 EKLPEVKQ
-410 SETDEQVKGSSAVTT
+410 SETDEQVKGSAAVTT

-463 NTVANPGQEK
+463 NIVANPGQEK
-473 PLSEPDFAESAEL
+473 PLSEPDFTESAEP

>member
-87 NLGESDTTRDR
+87 NLGESDTTSNR
-98 SDENSGDNPESEP
+98 SDEKSGDNPESEP
-111 DSPTQDGPVFPQ
+111 DSPIQDGPVFPQ

-143 YYYPETSKPKT
+143 YYYPEASKPKT
-154 SEGLESPDEESN
+154 SEGLESPDEEPN

-180 ENMGNSVPVDAKP
+180 ENMGNSVPADAKS

-218 RPEPVLKEIKKP
+218 SPEPVLKEIKKP

-235 KEKDNQVSERKTAAT
+235 KEKDNQVSERKTTVT

-263 EDAPKE
+263 KDAPKE
-269 KTHEPQTST
+269 KTPKPQTST

-347 GNEFCEAGELSIS
+347 GNESCEAGELSIS

-473 PLSEPDFAESAEL
+473 PLSEPDFTESAEL

>member
-87 NLGESDTTRDR
+87 NLGESDTTSNR
-98 SDENSGDNPESEP
+98 SDENSGDNPESES

-154 SEGLESPDEESN
+154 SDDLESPDEEPN
-166 AEKEEPSSQISTEP
+166 AEKEEPSSQINTEP
-180 ENMGNSVPVDAKP
+180 ENIGNSVPVDAKP
-193 KSQEQAPLVLNN
+193 ESWEQAST
-205 KEEAEKELPKTEP
+205 KKEAEDKELPKTEP
-218 RPEPVLKEIKKP
+218 RPEPVLKETKKP

-255 QTKAVVDA
+255 QAKAVVDA
-263 EDAPKE
+263 ENAPKE
-269 KTHEPQTST
+269 KAPEPQTLT

-342 LSMKS
+342 LS
-347 GNEFCEAGELSIS
+347 IS

-369 TSPGRAKT
+369 ASPGGSPGRAKT

-392 EEKGSKPTQQ
+392 EEKGSKPTQL

-410 SETDEQVKGSSAVTT
+410 SETDEQVKGSAAVTT

-473 PLSEPDFAESAEL
+473 PLSEPDFTESAEL

>member
-1 MPENKDELLKKQN
+1 
-14 EEIQKLKKEL
+14 
-24 KQASKPSSMFSVLKN
+24 MFSVLKN

-87 NLGESDTTRDR
+87 NLGESDTTGDR

-111 DSPTQDGPVFPQ
+111 DSPTQDEPVFPQ

-154 SEGLESPDEESN
+154 SEGLESPDEDPN

-180 ENMGNSVPVDAKP
+180 ENMGNSVPADAKP
-193 KSQEQAPLVLNN
+193 KSQEQAPPVLNR
-205 KEEAEKELPKTEP
+205 EEAEKELPKTEP
-218 RPEPVLKEIKKP
+218 RPEPVLIETKKP

-303 GADSGKAGEASMKS
+303 G
-317 LHSALRLRLPAAK
+317 
-330 EPLGNETGKAGE
+330 NE
-342 LSMKS
+342 S
-347 GNEFCEAGELSIS
+347 CEAGELSIS

-369 TSPGRAKT
+369 ASPGRAKT
-377 DTPKINKKNTSTQNK
+377 DTPKINKKNASTQNK

-402 EKQPEVKQ
+402 EKQPDVKQ
-410 SETDEQVKGSSAVTT
+410 AETDEQVKGSAAVIT

-463 NTVANPGQEK
+463 NIVANPGQEK
-473 PLSEPDFAESAEL
+473 PLSEPDFTESAEP

>member
-1 MPENKDELLKKQN
+1 MMPENKDELLKKQN

-87 NLGESDTTRDR
+87 NLGESDTTSNR

-154 SEGLESPDEESN
+154 SEGLESPDEEPN

-180 ENMGNSVPVDAKP
+180 ENMGNSVPADAKS

-205 KEEAEKELPKTEP
+205 KEEAEKELPKTGP
-218 RPEPVLKEIKKP
+218 RPEPVLKETKKP

-255 QTKAVVDA
+255 QTKSVVDA
-263 EDAPKE
+263 ENAPKE
-269 KTHEPQTST
+269 KAPEPQTSM

-303 GADSGKAGEASMKS
+303 G
-317 LHSALRLRLPAAK
+317 
-330 EPLGNETGKAGE
+330 NETGK
-342 LSMKS
+342 
-347 GNEFCEAGELSIS
+347 AGELSIS

-369 TSPGRAKT
+369 ASPGRAKT

-392 EEKGSKPTQQ
+392 EEKSSKPTQQ
-402 EKQPEVKQ
+402 EKRPEVKQ
-410 SETDEQVKGSSAVTT
+410 SETDEQVKGSAAVTT

-473 PLSEPDFAESAEL
+473 PLSESDFTESAEP

>member
-87 NLGESDTTRDR
+87 NLGESDTTSNR

-154 SEGLESPDEESN
+154 SEGLESPDEEPN

-180 ENMGNSVPVDAKP
+180 ENMGNSVPADAKP
-193 KSQEQAPLVLNN
+193 KSQEQAQPVLN
-205 KEEAEKELPKTEP
+205 KGEVKKELPKTEP
-218 RPEPVLKEIKKP
+218 RPKPVLKETKKP

-235 KEKDNQVSERKTAAT
+235 KEKDNQVSERKTTVT

-263 EDAPKE
+263 KDAPKE
-269 KTHEPQTST
+269 KTPKPQTST

-289 GNESSFAGELSMKS
+289 DNESSFAGELSMKS
-303 GADSGKAGEASMKS
+303 
-317 LHSALRLRLPAAK
+317 
-330 EPLGNETGKAGE
+330 GNETGKAGE

-347 GNEFCEAGELSIS
+347 GNGSCEAGELSIS

-369 TSPGRAKT
+369 ASPGRAKT

-392 EEKGSKPTQQ
+392 EEKGSNPTQQ

-410 SETDEQVKGSSAVTT
+410 AETDKQVKDSPAVTT

-448 TQNPEAQSAAKTENN
+448 TQNPETQSAQPVAKTENN

-473 PLSEPDFAESAEL
+473 PLSELDFTESAEP

>member
-1 MPENKDELLKKQN
+1 MMPENKDELLKKQN

-87 NLGESDTTRDR
+87 NLGESDTTSNR

-154 SEGLESPDEESN
+154 TEGLESPDEEPN

-180 ENMGNSVPVDAKP
+180 ENMGNSVPADAKS

-218 RPEPVLKEIKKP
+218 RPEPVLKETKKP

-263 EDAPKE
+263 ENAPKE
-269 KTHEPQTST
+269 KAPEPQTLT
-278 KNAGLNPRSKS
+278 KNAGLNPRLKS
-289 GNESSFAGELSMKS
+289 GNEPSFAGELSMKS
-303 GADSGKAGEASMKS
+303 G
-317 LHSALRLRLPAAK
+317 
-330 EPLGNETGKAGE
+330 NETGK
-342 LSMKS
+342 
-347 GNEFCEAGELSIS
+347 AGELSIS

-369 TSPGRAKT
+369 ASPGRAKT

-392 EEKGSKPTQQ
+392 EEKSSKPTQQ
-402 EKQPEVKQ
+402 EKRPEVKQ
-410 SETDEQVKGSSAVTT
+410 SETDEQGKGSAAVTT

-473 PLSEPDFAESAEL
+473 PLSESDFTESAEP